1 MCWEPN
7 RGVITFCTNI
17 CCAISFEGDD
27 KISGLSFQ
35 IRRSWPFSHCS
46 EPGAT
51 FLEAFCMRSTFPT
64 YKCRMPNGEVF
75 CKKTS
80 NDERG
85 EGKTVRIEEK
95 IRCKQ
100 EQDWQRLLPC
110 KPSGERHF
118 CVGPPPSPCMQLN
131 WEESMGKWGGG
142 GARAQSHCSLHPW
155 NIKHMGGIFPT
166 FLNPTLLGGPPSPL
180 SMDESFH
187 VFSPKFRLKSAK
199 NRCRWGK

>member
-1 MCWEPN
+1 MKLVDQLLFFNNLTKYNFQAISRIFFQGSSHPRGGTTDEQLQLVRQSKIQCKYKQGEKPPHDKPDAKPNTSPKKKGGKKHENKHTPASMCWEPN

-100 EQDWQRLLPC
+100 EQD
-110 KPSGERHF
+110 
-118 CVGPPPSPCMQLN
+118 
-131 WEESMGKWGGG
+131 
-142 GARAQSHCSLHPW
+142 
-155 NIKHMGGIFPT
+155 
-166 FLNPTLLGGPPSPL
+166 
-180 SMDESFH
+180 
-187 VFSPKFRLKSAK
+187 
-199 NRCRWGK
+199 